1 MAVDFVN
8 TYLLD
13 TGSTE
18 TRVLTMRR
26 THYEPSQMNPKMAIN
41 SPISKSDGSCW
52 LYNLVTES
60 LMQESGGTLN
70 KCQRIEKRKQKRMKH
85 SNDTNSNSARTT
97 GDGRLSQHGVDKH
110 RPSKRQRTTT
120 TDGTGKAVGDL
131 SEEETKFHVCN
142 QKRLKRLNVQI
153 SSIVQRQI
161 RPNDEGRKSSVQNLD
176 TKGLLR
182 GKLLTGYLASE
193 GNKRGKA
200 VSGPIMPDS
209 LLQPRKRDY
218 GGLGQAR
225 PSLFLDLRDESFKPK
240 LEEEFSEHIVGF
252 YGKIRTKAMKKQ
264 TESNML
270 WRRLLER
277 KQQITAESEKSD
289 GKKTTKRTLE
299 GNSFAHLTPDQRV
312 EALIKAGII

>member
-1 MAVDFVN
+1 MKRN
-8 TYLLD
+8 HTK
-13 TGSTE
+13 
-18 TRVLTMRR
+18 
-26 THYEPSQMNPKMAIN
+26 PSHMNPKLAAN

-70 KCQRIEKRKQKRMKH
+70 KCQRIEKRKQKRLKH
-85 SNDTNSNSARTT
+85 SNDGIGNSARTT
-97 GDGRLSQHGVDKH
+97 DDGRLSQRGVDKH
-110 RPSKRQRTTT
+110 RPSKRQRTIT
-120 TDGTGKAVGDL
+120 TDSTGKTAGNL
-131 SEEETKFHVCN
+131 SEEETKFRVCSQN
-142 QKRLKRLNVQI
+142 RLKRLNVQI
-153 SSIVQRQI
+153 STIVQRQI
-161 RPNDEGRKSSVQNLD
+161 RPYEEGRKSSVRNLD

-182 GKLLTGYLASE
+182 GTLLTGYLTSE

-209 LLQPRKRDY
+209 LLQPRKKDY

-264 TESNML
+264 TQSNML
-270 WRRLLER
+270 WRQMLER
-277 KQQITAESEKSD
+277 KHQRTAAFEKSD
-289 GKKTTKRTLE
+289 GKKITKRILD
-299 GNSFAHLTPDQRV
+299 GNAYSHLTPDQRV
-312 EALIKAGII
+312 EAMIKAGII